1 MLNYAGQ
8 ALVLEG
14 APTTDNFFNPPFM
27 LVPLVLLATIA
38 TIIASQSIITGAYS
52 MTQQAIQLG
61 WLPRLQTRIRS
72 DCLAHTRV
80 ANARRDLFEAMTQG
94 PQSGE
99 DFHSIGRRDRP
110 NAPL

>member
-1 MLNYAGQ
+1 
-8 ALVLEG
+8 
-14 APTTDNFFNPPFM
+14 M

-72 DCLAHTRV
+72 DRLAHTRV
-80 ANARRDLFEAMTQG
+80 ANARRDLFEAMNQG
-94 PQSGE
+94 PQSG
-99 DFHSIGRRDRP
+99 
-110 NAPL
+110 